1 MIKASAHP
9 TLENFTFKGATD
21 KRFLNGFYRYIR
33 SKVITDLHI
42 FIPPQQFQNTVEDI
56 KKALYLFGIDLGY
69 DLTPRILFLNR
80 LVFAKK
86 ADLLKKDSTW
96 KDDYRSVFSQDNF
109 KIYISVDATGS
120 FRTNDS
126 LAHSINHEFI
136 HGISYKEIYISQNN
150 KEWIVTKLGIRRKNR
165 FFILNEAVTELTNIY
180 VINKFWPRFKNT
192 KSLVNFANREI
203 SAPNA
208 VFLVNAMFEELVKR
222 SHLSYKDILRK
233 AQVDLLTGSQNTLS
247 LISRFL
253 GKDFIEVLSSSE
265 ESKKYDVIFNL
276 NFLVEKSRRLK
287 LVYFEKQLNN
297 YKLSSDVKDI
307 LDPTRLL

>member
-80 LVFAKK
+80 LV
-86 ADLLKKDSTW
+86 
-96 KDDYRSVFSQDNF
+96 
-109 KIYISVDATGS
+109 I
-120 FRTNDS
+120 
-126 LAHSINHEFI
+126 
-136 HGISYKEIYISQNN
+136 
-150 KEWIVTKLGIRRKNR
+150 
-165 FFILNEAVTELTNIY
+165 
-180 VINKFWPRFKNT
+180 
-192 KSLVNFANREI
+192 
-203 SAPNA
+203 
-208 VFLVNAMFEELVKR
+208 AMFEELVKR

-276 NFLVEKSRRLK
+276 NFLRSE
-287 LVYFEKQLNN
+287 
-297 YKLSSDVKDI
+297 
-307 LDPTRLL
+307 